1 MFNLSNHLS
10 VTNSLLIRCSEF
22 LHNFFKPIANDV
34 ENLKSYKKHK
44 HGRRIRQLE
53 KYEQKM
59 KEERQRR
66 IRERQKEFFG
76 EIEVHKYVQLVFH
89 LKPYFSLDLF
99 CEPRRTLV
107 Y

>member
-1 MFNLSNHLS
+1 MFNLSYHVSYHLS
-10 VTNSLLIRCSEF
+10 VANSLLICCSEF

-76 EIEVHKYVQLVFH
+76 EIEVHK
-89 LKPYFSLDLF
+89 
-99 CEPRRTLV
+99 
-107 Y
+107 